1 MTRRTLERLN
11 SEHSRPIISRYESTV
26 EVRLCLWLG
35 MCTLRPT
42 FMLNISELSDL
53 GFRFQWGL
61 YTTIVLAYLL
71 TYYTKEP
78 KACRL
83 VMPTMTSRDSM
94 TSESWCRHDLQSRR
108 IWKLGDY
115 LCGIYNRTLSY
126 NIVLKNQVIPLRT
139 LGEDA
144 IRRDR
149 TSTEIQQISR
159 HNQLPPQCFATY
171 SAM

>member
-1 MTRRTLERLN
+1 MTRRTLKRLN
-11 SEHSRPIISRYESTV
+11 TVGLLSVSMSRLSKWDFVCDSAC
-26 EVRLCLWLG
+26 VRCANFYAKHIGTKRFRVLFPMG
-35 MCTLRPT
+35 TLYY
-42 FMLNISELSDL
+42 N
-53 GFRFQWGL
+53 
-61 YTTIVLAYLL
+61 LAYLL